1 MIWKGCNKI
10 VIIKHHFLFNHE
22 LPHLSGHA
30 VMMRERREFRQI
42 PNDKQRVVIAYKMT
56 GMSDW
61 FLACHVVSR
70 SLSHNRISLY
80 KYFDDYDEENIV
92 NYFIKILFCR
102 YIFIFRIL
110 YYPWIMNNNILTLCW
125 VHPMKRYPSI
135 MFNGITHEIM

>member
-80 KYFDDYDEENIV
+80 KYFDDNIIGHYCKYSYWNCIFA
-92 NYFIKILFCR
+92 NY
-102 YIFIFRIL
+102 YIFFILSYKFLFDKIFKYLDKIRC
-110 YYPWIMNNNILTLCW
+110 LCT
-125 VHPMKRYPSI
+125 MS
-135 MFNGITHEIM
+135 